1 MFMIPHLTLKLAS
14 TKYAQPCYGAISA
27 QFKLKG
33 GDEMRIFLKYSV
45 FTANI
50 LQKKAATSA
59 EQSDTVSFIMETT
72 ENQQQIG
79 RR

>member
-1 MFMIPHLTLKLAS
+1 MIPHLTLKLAS
-14 TKYAQPCYGAISA
+14 TKYAQPCYGAFSV

-33 GDEMRIFLKYSV
+33 SDEMGIFLKYSV